1 LRFYGKLGRVR
12 PVSQAYYESEKLFF
26 GDALVDEAN
35 LRKAHEQHMM
45 YNPARGERHMSETL
59 SLENRVA
66 LVTGGSRG
74 IGRAVALELAARGAA
89 VVVNYNKS
97 SEAADEVVKK
107 IQEGGGKAAAFQA
120 DVSDLKQAEALVK
133 FAVETFGDLSILVNN
148 AGITKDTLIMMMS
161 ESDWDSVIS
170 TNLKSTFNCS
180 KAAVKHMMRK
190 RYGRVINMSSVVGQ
204 LGKPRQTNYSASKGG
219 QIAFTK
225 SLAREVAARNITVNA
240 IAPGFVDTEIL
251 DAMSPEVLEA
261 ALKMVPLARKAKPEE
276 VAYAVAF
283 LASDQAAFIT
293 GQVLGVDGGMAM
305 M

>member
-1 LRFYGKLGRVR
+1 M
-12 PVSQAYYESEKLFF
+12 PS
-26 GDALVDEAN
+26 
-35 LRKAHEQHMM
+35 
-45 YNPARGERHMSETL
+45 TL

-97 SEAADEVVKK
+97 PESAEEVVKQ
-107 IQEGGGKAAAFQA
+107 IQAAGGKAAAFQA
-120 DVSDLKQAEALVK
+120 DVSDIKQAEALVK

-148 AGITKDTLIMMMS
+148 AGITRDQLIMLMP
-161 ESDWDSVIS
+161 EADWDAVMD

-190 RYGRVINMSSVVGQ
+190 RYGRIISIASVAGQ
-204 LGKPRQTNYSASKGG
+204 MGNPGQTNYSASKAG
-219 QIAFTK
+219 QIGFTK
-225 SLAREVAARNITVNA
+225 ALAREIAARNITVNA
-240 IAPGFVDTEIL
+240 VAPGFVDTEIL
-251 DAMSPEVLEA
+251 SAMSPETLEL
-261 ALKMVPLARKAKPEE
+261 ALKMVPLARKGQPEE
-276 VAYAVAF
+276 IAYAVAF
-283 LASDQAAFIT
+283 LASDQAAYIT